1 MASKKRGRPVS
12 GKKVIGIDKTEAGNK
27 SKLKRA
33 KGRMQYKFMKVP
45 DDLKNFIKPNS
56 GGQAPVHAVKTA
68 AKKKAYMKKHG
79 ITDKRS
85 VVILHKDNN
94 KGNNSM
100 SNLKV
105 GLRSKNT
112 ADSNK
117 ARAKKG
123 KSKKKK

>member
-1 MASKKRGRPVS
+1 MAKKRGRPAS
-12 GKKVIGIDKTEAGNK
+12 GKKVAGIDNTPAGNK

-68 AKKKAYMKKHG
+68 AKKKAYMKRNG
-79 ITDKRS
+79 ITNKRN
-85 VVILHKDNN
+85 VVIEHRDSN
-94 KGNNSM
+94 KNNNSM

-105 GLRSKNT
+105 STRAKNT
-112 ADSNK
+112 ANSNR
-117 ARAKKG
+117 ARAKK
-123 KSKKKK
+123 KKK